1 MVLKF
6 VFINYCVSTML
17 TIKVLL
23 LLDQHP
29 PFPGPSKQLI
39 LRRRE
44 ACAKVASSV
53 SLVAYR
59 TFIFC

>member
-6 VFINYCVSTML
+6 VLINYLIRTMR

-23 LLDQHP
+23 LLDRHP

-53 SLVAYR
+53 SLVVSR
-59 TFIFC
+59 SFIFS